1 MKIYCREND
10 MFGLIFWFFVIS
22 IFYTYLGYP
31 MLLTL
36 LARFRS
42 KPKTNPA
49 TYPEVTLLIAAYNEE
64 DVIKDKIEN
73 TLLLDYP
80 KEKLQVI
87 VAADGSDDGTA
98 QIVQQYVSQGV
109 ELSHIPE
116 RQGKMAAINRA
127 MTMARGD
134 IVVLSDANN
143 MFGRDA
149 VSEMVKPFT
158 DPSVGAVS
166 GAKKII
172 TDGNL
177 LGESEGLYWK
187 YESFIKEQETR
198 LGTCTGAAAEIL
210 AIRREEFEPPPDY
223 IINDDFY
230 ILMHIIKQGKR
241 VIYAPGAH
249 SFERVSSSP
258 QGEITRRT
266 RIIAG
271 RYQAMTLSPR
281 LLNWRRPLVVWQI
294 VSHKFLRPLVPFA
307 MIGALLA
314 NIGALIWQNP
324 SQNPVIFLALP
335 FNWLSLI
342 LQVLFYLLALAANI
356 FKFKGKPGKILYIPA
371 FLVNSNLAAL
381 VGFHRYITG
390 RQTVLWDRVARQK

>member
-1 MKIYCREND
+1 